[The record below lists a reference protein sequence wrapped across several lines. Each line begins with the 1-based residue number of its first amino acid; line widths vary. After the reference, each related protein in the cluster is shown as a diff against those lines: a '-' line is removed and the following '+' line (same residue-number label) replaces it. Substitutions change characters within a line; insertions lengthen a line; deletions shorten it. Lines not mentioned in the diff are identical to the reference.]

1 MNKQTAP
8 VVSEALEDPVAM
20 EVFANRLASIAEE
33 MGNVLVRS
41 SFSTNIKER
50 RDCSVGLLDATGRG
64 VTQAAHMPMHL
75 GSLLGSVQSVLSRYP
90 IERMSEGDAFICND
104 VFLAEGTHLPDITI
118 VTPVFFEGRVRF
130 FAACVAHH
138 SDVGGPYPGS
148 MSQSARSIFEEGL
161 RIPVMRIMRAG
172 ELDQDLLH
180 MIAHNTR
187 EPEERELDLRVQI
200 AVNERGGALLRRLM
214 EQESVA
220 VVERS
225 VNDLLAYTARRLEA
239 RIASLP
245 DGVYEGERWMDGDGM
260 PDSEQ
265 LHIRARVTVR
275 GSRLSIDFEGTG
287 RQARGGL
294 NMPRCALQATCIYA
308 VKAMLDPGIPAN
320 NGLFNGLEITAPEG
334 SIVNPRFP
342 AATCARA
349 ITANRV
355 AAAVIDALNQAVEP
369 ARRLA
374 ASNDSVPAMV
384 FSGQRPDGGLY
395 VYFETLGGGVGAM
408 QGLDGQSAA
417 HVHVSNTSNLPAE
430 ALEVEYPLLIDEYGV
445 VPDSGGA
452 GQWRGGLGI
461 ARQIRTRDDNVL
473 FTARSDGMKTPAPG
487 LDGGRQGGRARLFHI
502 PPQGEPQAM
511 GGGVTGMALKAGT
524 AIRMETPGGGGYGDP
539 AKREPTAL
547 QRDVR
552 DGEVSAEAARRDYGN
567 CEQGNAAA
575 IA

>member
-1 MNKQTAP
+1 MDKQATQADP
-8 VVSEALEDPVAM
+8 GALADPVAM
-20 EVFANRLASIAEE
+20 EVFANRLTSISEE

-50 RDCSVGLLDATGRG
+50 RDCSVGLLDATGRC

-75 GSLLGSVQSVLSRYP
+75 GSLLGSVQSVLSRYS
-90 IERMSEGDAFICND
+90 IDRMAEGDAFICND

-138 SDVGGPYPGS
+138 SDVGGPHPGS
-148 MSQSARSIFEEGL
+148 MSQSARSIFEEGI
-161 RIPVMRIMRAG
+161 RIPVMRIVRAG
-172 ELDQDLLH
+172 ELDQDLLR

-187 EPEERELDLRVQI
+187 EPDERGLDLRVQI

-214 EQESVA
+214 EQEGVA
-220 VVERS
+220 TVERS

-239 RIASLP
+239 RIAALP
-245 DGVYEGERWMDGDGM
+245 DGVYEGERWMDGDGL

-265 LHIRARVTVR
+265 LRIRARVTVR
-275 GSRLSIDFEGTG
+275 GSRLAIDFEGTG

-320 NGLFNGLEITAPEG
+320 NGLFDGMDITAPEG

-355 AAAVIDALNQAVEP
+355 AAAVIDALNHAVEP
-369 ARRLA
+369 ASRLA

-384 FSGQRPDGGLY
+384 FSGQRADGRLY

-417 HVHVSNTSNLPAE
+417 HVHISNTSNLPAE
-430 ALEVEYPLLIDEYGV
+430 ALEVEYPLLIDEYGLV
-445 VPDSGGA
+445 ADSGGA

-461 ARQIRTRDDNVL
+461 ARQIRTREDNVL
-473 FTARSDGMKTPAPG
+473 FTARSDGVNTPAPG
-487 LDGGRQGGRARLFHI
+487 LDGGLPGGCARLFHV
-502 PPQGEPQAM
+502 PPGGQPQPMA
-511 GGGVTGMALKAGT
+511 GSVTGMTLKAGT

-539 AKREPTAL
+539 SRRDPAAL
-547 QRDVR
+547 ARDVR
-552 DGEVSAEAARRDYGN
+552 NGEVSLAAARRDYGY
-567 CEQGNAAA
+567 CVTDDVAAMT
-575 IA
+575 

>member
-1 MNKQTAP
+1 MTEQASSTQS
-8 VVSEALEDPVAM
+8 VALEDPVAM
-20 EVFANRLASIAEE
+20 EVFASRLSSIAEE

-75 GSLLGSVQSVLSRYP
+75 GSLLGSVQSVLARYP
-90 IERMSEGDAFICND
+90 VERMKDGDAFICND

-118 VTPVFFEGRVRF
+118 VTPVFFEGHVRF

-138 SDVGGPYPGS
+138 SDVGGPFPGS
-148 MSQSARSIFEEGL
+148 MSQSAQTIFEEGI

-172 ELDQDLLH
+172 ELDEDLLH

-187 EPEERELDLRVQI
+187 EPEERKLDLRVQI
-200 AVNERGGALLRRLM
+200 AVNERGGALLKRLM
-214 EQESVA
+214 ELEGVE

-225 VNDLLAYTARRLEA
+225 VNDLLAYTARRLQA
-239 RIASLP
+239 RIAALP
-245 DGVYEGERWMDGDGM
+245 DGVYDGERWMDGDGM
-260 PDSEQ
+260 PGSEK
-265 LHIRARVTVR
+265 LRISARVTIQ
-275 GSRLSIDFEGTG
+275 GSNLSIDFAGTG

-294 NMPRCALQATCIYA
+294 NVPRCALQATCIYA
-308 VKAMLDPGIPAN
+308 VKAMLDPNIPAN
-320 NGLFNGLEITAPEG
+320 NGLFNGMQISAPEG

-355 AAAVIDALNQAVEP
+355 AAAIIDALNQAVEP
-369 ARRLA
+369 QRRLA

-384 FSGQRPDGGLY
+384 FSGQRRDGGMY

-408 QGLDGQSAA
+408 HGMDGQNAA
-417 HVHVSNTSNLPAE
+417 HVHVSNTSNLPVE

-445 VPDSGGA
+445 VSDSGGA

-461 ARQIRTRDDNVL
+461 ARQIRTRDENVL
-473 FTARSDGMKTPAPG
+473 FTARSDGVTTPAPG
-487 LDGGRQGGRARLFHI
+487 LDGGMEGGCARLFHI
-502 PPQGEPQAM
+502 PADGVPEAM
-511 GGGVTGMALKAGT
+511 DGSVTGMRLKAGT

-539 AKREPTAL
+539 AKRDKAAL
-547 QRDVR
+547 ARDLR
-552 DGEVSAEAARRDYGN
+552 DGKVSLDVARSDYQFAGLDSAS
-567 CEQGNAAA
+567 AAA
-575 IA
+575 